1 MVNRSIAMAGLIFLL
16 LLSTWVSSGW
26 TQADLRAEQ
35 SSPEAE
41 RHWKKVIQGNP
52 RNSRAYFHLGRHYEL
67 TRRIQ
72 LAADAYRQATLLDP
86 GWPQAFFYLGKAYR
100 ELSRYQEA
108 ATALKRAVTLKS
120 DYARAYHYL
129 GLVMIDL
136 GRYEEAADA
145 LVKAYTSNPG
155 WAETYYDNT
164 TYGIHHE
171 LGTDKTVNLRLI
183 KYIYPVNQHLA
194 RILYNNWSRGNAA
207 MKEYWETVSGSE
219 LPPDKGYQQGPIL
232 GYREPQEFGYQRAPD
247 VGFQRRANQPS
258 APEELAD

>member
-1 MVNRSIAMAGLIFLL
+1 MHRSLAITGMLIMLL
-16 LLSTWVSSGW
+16 LGPWVSSGW
-26 TQADLRAEQ
+26 TQVDIRANQ
-35 SSPEAE
+35 SSPETE

-52 RNSRAYFHLGRHYEL
+52 RNSRAFFHLGRHYEL

-72 LAADAYRQATLLDP
+72 LSAEAYRQATLLDP

-100 ELSRYQEA
+100 ELARYQEA
-108 ATALKRAVTLKS
+108 AVALQRAVILKS
-120 DYARAYHYL
+120 DYARAYHFL

-136 GRYEEAADA
+136 GRYEEAANA
-145 LVKAYTSNPG
+145 LVNAYTHDPG

-164 TYGIHHE
+164 TFGIQHE
-171 LGTDKTVNLRLI
+171 LGMDKEVNLRLI

-219 LPPDKGYQQGPIL
+219 LPPDKGYHQGPIP
-232 GYREPQEFGYQRAPD
+232 GYREPQELGYQKAQD
-247 VGFQRRANQPS
+247 LGFQRRANQPS
-258 APEELAD
+258 APEELVD

>member
-1 MVNRSIAMAGLIFLL
+1 MKRSLSMAALVFLL
-16 LLSTWVSSGW
+16 LMGHWVAPGW
-26 TQADLRAEQ
+26 TQPDLRFEQ
-35 SSPEAE
+35 HSPEAE

-52 RNSRAYFHLGRHYEL
+52 RDARAYYHLGRHYEF

-72 LAADAYRQATLLDP
+72 LAAGAYHQATILDP

-108 ATALKRAVTLKS
+108 SVALKRAVILKS

-136 GRYEEAADA
+136 GRYEEAAEA
-145 LVKAYTSNPG
+145 LVKAYTYNPG

-183 KYIYPVNQHLA
+183 KYIYPLNQHLA

-219 LPPDKGYQQGPIL
+219 LPADKGYQQPPIP
-232 GYREPQEFGYQRAPD
+232 GYREPQEMGYQKAPD

-258 APEELAD
+258 APEELVD